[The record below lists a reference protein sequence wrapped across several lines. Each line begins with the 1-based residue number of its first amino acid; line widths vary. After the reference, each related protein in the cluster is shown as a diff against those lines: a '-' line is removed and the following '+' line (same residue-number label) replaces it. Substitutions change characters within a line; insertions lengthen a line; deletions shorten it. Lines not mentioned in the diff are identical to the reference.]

1 MLTLDIPT
9 NPCWLA
15 LPLGVRVESRP
26 VITAVV
32 AAAQPAS
39 AR

>member
-15 LPLGVRVESRP
+15 LPLGVRVEIRP
-26 VITAVV
+26 VITSV
-32 AAAQPAS
+32 AAATHPAS